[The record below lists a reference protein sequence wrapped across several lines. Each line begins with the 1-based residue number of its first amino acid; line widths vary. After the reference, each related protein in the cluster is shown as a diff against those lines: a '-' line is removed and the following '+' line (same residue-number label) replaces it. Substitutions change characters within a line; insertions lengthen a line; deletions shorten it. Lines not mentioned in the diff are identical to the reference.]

1 MEWISTPT
9 TGRQPEP
16 CSFHTC
22 TAVGNRVVVFGG
34 RSLENAHFDDLHIFD
49 TGDSIVTV
57 QLSGHIVLTIFNKK
71 ILKQFILCDPFVMI
85 LANQIMCS
93 LETLTCNQVSL

>member
-16 CSFHTC
+16 RSFHTC

-34 RSLENAHFDDLHIFD
+34 RSVENAHFDDLNIFD
-49 TGDSIVTV
+49 TGD
-57 QLSGHIVLTIFNKK
+57 
-71 ILKQFILCDPFVMI
+71 
-85 LANQIMCS
+85 
-93 LETLTCNQVSL
+93 ETMTLHL

>member
-1 MEWISTPT
+1 MEWISPPT

-16 CSFHTC
+16 RSFHTC

-49 TGDSIVTV
+49 TGESIVTV
-57 QLSGHIVLTIFNKK
+57 QLSGHIFLTILQQRDFKTVY
-71 ILKQFILCDPFVMI
+71 FM
-85 LANQIMCS
+85 
-93 LETLTCNQVSL
+93 